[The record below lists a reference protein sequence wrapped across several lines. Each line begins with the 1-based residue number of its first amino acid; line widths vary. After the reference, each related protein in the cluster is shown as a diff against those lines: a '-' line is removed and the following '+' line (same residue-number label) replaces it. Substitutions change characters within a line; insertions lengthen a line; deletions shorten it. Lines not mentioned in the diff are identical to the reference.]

1 MQRRIRLMNE
11 VCHKTRLEAIRNANY
26 QRCTTVFLVI
36 IPLLRH
42 PSTMIFAFNSS
53 PKRADAT
60 HELHSSEDDS
70 SLSSTLTVDRPVKP
84 QSEEPNCNVYDD
96 DDQSISTTQT
106 ATSSS
111 IRSVTKS
118 VRFNLIDTQF
128 YSNQQLCKEDCIDL
142 WYTAGEY
149 RCFKS
154 MTVALAREVTKTEA
168 KNRAVFSYERVMMRA
183 YEVCKAS
190 HMETYASPLSADDRK
205 HLRRWAEVA
214 PSRLGLEKWAVRPM
228 NRDRGARRSQL
239 YDAVLDLQDSLK
251 DDDALEECLRR
262 HSERISLPSRL
273 FARCMADAQAAAVE
287 STYIPEGFAC

>member
-1 MQRRIRLMNE
+1 
-11 VCHKTRLEAIRNANY
+11 
-26 QRCTTVFLVI
+26 
-36 IPLLRH
+36 
-42 PSTMIFAFNSS
+42 MIFSFNST
-53 PKRADAT
+53 KRTGAT
-60 HELHSSEDDS
+60 HELPSEDDS
-70 SLSSTLTVDRPVKP
+70 SLSSTLTVDRQVNKA
-84 QSEEPNCNVYDD
+84 QSAENYIEYDDD

-106 ATSSS
+106 AASSTES
-111 IRSVTKS
+111 SAKS
-118 VRFNLIDTQF
+118 VRFNLNDTQF
-128 YSNQQLCKEDCIDL
+128 YGNQQLCKEDCIDL

-168 KNRAVFSYERVMMRA
+168 KNRAVFSYERVMLRA

-190 HMETYASPLSADDRK
+190 PSETYASPLSADDRK
-205 HLRRWAEVA
+205 HLLRWAEVA

-228 NRDRGARRSQL
+228 NRDRSARRSQL

-273 FARCMADAQAAAVE
+273 FARCMADAQAAAAP
-287 STYIPEGFAC
+287 STFIPEGFAC